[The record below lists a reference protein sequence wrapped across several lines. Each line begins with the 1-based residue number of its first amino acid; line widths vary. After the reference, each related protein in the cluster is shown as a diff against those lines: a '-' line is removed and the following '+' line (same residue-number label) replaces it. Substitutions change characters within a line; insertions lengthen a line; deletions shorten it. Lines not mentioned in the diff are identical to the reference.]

1 MTNEAD
7 RTSGT
12 RTGNAFTLV
21 QAAGV
26 MLGQPIEQVQQD
38 EQVLVPFT
46 EHNAAFIVPGDRARR
61 VIIELEE
68 TGIEGTRISFLRL
81 DSASLSADE
90 DATPS
95 SQVIS
100 ANSERRSER
109 TVVVGAAIGAV
120 VGGVVIGIL
129 ALILGGAT
137 AGVGGLLGGIA
148 LGGALGGLWAG
159 FTRIGASDAW
169 ERSLHVDPDGY
180 AAIGIHTDSEGAMA
194 RVRNVLDSQQVWLF
208 DRNGGVL
215 HRP

>member
-81 DSASLSADE
+81 DSASLSAETDNRCSGVRS
-90 DATPS
+90 APS
-95 SQVIS
+95 PKNRPRWS
-100 ANSERRSER
+100 SETNESR
-109 TVVVGAAIGAV
+109 
-120 VGGVVIGIL
+120 
-129 ALILGGAT
+129 
-137 AGVGGLLGGIA
+137 
-148 LGGALGGLWAG
+148 
-159 FTRIGASDAW
+159 
-169 ERSLHVDPDGY
+169 
-180 AAIGIHTDSEGAMA
+180 
-194 RVRNVLDSQQVWLF
+194 
-208 DRNGGVL
+208 
-215 HRP
+215 